1 VWSGVVKKSVVWG
14 MEFLESRP
22 LHNFARLVQTSNSGP
37 QATTGQ
43 ALQMRQVHQNK
54 EELWISGYSPESY

>member
-1 VWSGVVKKSVVWG
+1 MLRAPTQGMVWG
-14 MEFLESRP
+14 MEFLESLP

-43 ALQMRQVHQNK
+43 ALQLRQVRPNK
-54 EELWISGYSPESY
+54 EEL